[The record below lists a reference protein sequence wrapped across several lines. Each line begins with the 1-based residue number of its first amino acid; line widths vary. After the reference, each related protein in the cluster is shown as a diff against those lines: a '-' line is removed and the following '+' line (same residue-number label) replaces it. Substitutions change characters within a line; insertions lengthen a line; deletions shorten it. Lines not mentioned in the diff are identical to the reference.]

1 MSAEEISVVEVYGAG
16 GCKGGDTRERVS
28 NNSLVCSENT
38 KEGAPTLITV
48 LLAKL
53 L

>member
-1 MSAEEISVVEVYGAG
+1 MELG

-28 NNSLVCSENT
+28 NNSLICSENT